1 MNNNWTISNH
11 VCPQK
16 GSSYYVA
23 YAAFFEISASVINLL
38 SAQIN
43 RKVQCG
49 RREQTKVFQVLGNC
63 LCLLKWSDEG
73 WLRSLRW
80 GELDTSPLT
89 QHFLDKASLSL
100 YFTVNNIPQL
110 CIQKIKAGY
119 TVTAS
124 CIQNRYTELN
134 CKYFLFQH
142 HGMEL
147 NIYAII
153 MCPFYSSLQIKVIL
167 SILYLCLYTNLIAC
181 NCKNLHLW
189 NFAQYFAFIL
199 YFDF

>member
-1 MNNNWTISNH
+1 M
-11 VCPQK
+11 
-16 GSSYYVA
+16 
-23 YAAFFEISASVINLL
+23 
-38 SAQIN
+38 
-43 RKVQCG
+43 QCG
-49 RREQTKVFQVLGNC
+49 RQEQTKVFQVLGNC

-181 NCKNLHLW
+181 NFKNLHNILHLYRYLW
-189 NFAQYFAFIL
+189 FPTICIRSTNSNISCISIKCIFIRCL
-199 YFDF
+199 CWNQRLCK